1 VFGAEK
7 RKTTEDLSTLCSGCY
22 ARVRR
27 GVICPQI
34 TAAGAIH
41 IVDLFAGETQESGK
55 NYWSNWLMLPTMSG

>member
-27 GVICPQI
+27 GVICQQI

-41 IVDLFAGETQESGK
+41 IVDSFAGETQESGK
-55 NYWSNWLMLPTMSG
+55 NFLNNWSMRRIMNG